1 VAKNHYADGPFCQFS
16 LTSAPSVSG
25 VYAVFIEDELRYIGE
40 CEDLYRRFGSTGYGR
55 ISPRNCHDDGQSTNC
70 KLNSR
75 VLAEAKNCKR
85 TIVWFYTTEDRK
97 AIEARLI
104 FALNPPWNGRMES
117 GLNSYRNDK
126 NHAPYKHYSKSVDSS
141 GIPTTE
147 DFRIA
152 LIKILN
158 NAERDGK
165 NSITVRAGDLHRSI
179 GGYPG
184 DNHRMVCCC
193 NAMRSIMK
201 ELGDRIVAEP
211 PSGNGANLI
220 IEYQLPR
227 AK

>member
-1 VAKNHYADGPFCQFS
+1 MIKVETRVISNLDFWCVGVLQLVRNPAGYIHEYSHTVPGCVAKNHYADGPFCQFS

-40 CEDLYRRFGSTGYGR
+40 CEDLYRRFGPTGYGR

-75 VLAEAKNCKR
+75 VLSEAKNGKR
-85 TIVWFYTTEDRK
+85 TIVWFYPTGDRK

-117 GLNSYRNDK
+117 GLNSYRNDR
-126 NHAPYKHYSKSVDSS
+126 NLAPYKHYAKSADSS

-147 DFRIA
+147 DFRVA

-158 NAERDGK
+158 NA
-165 NSITVRAGDLHRSI
+165 
-179 GGYPG
+179 
-184 DNHRMVCCC
+184 
-193 NAMRSIMK
+193 
-201 ELGDRIVAEP
+201 
-211 PSGNGANLI
+211 
-220 IEYQLPR
+220 
-227 AK
+227 